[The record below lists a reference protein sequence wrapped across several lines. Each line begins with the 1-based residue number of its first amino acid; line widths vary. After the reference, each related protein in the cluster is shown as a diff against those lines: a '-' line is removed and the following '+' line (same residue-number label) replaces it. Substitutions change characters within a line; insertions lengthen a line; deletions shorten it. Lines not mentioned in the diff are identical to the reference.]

1 VPTTAV
7 YPHHAERRAVGLASD
22 MRDPLEPTRRARGGR
37 QDPNGP
43 YARLGHG
50 RMGPQHGAP
59 PQLGPNRVFR
69 RFGDTYE
76 ILGVRAPPDPP
87 MTGGLAMAIY
97 PMRGAP
103 NTPWAFDRP
112 LKGVVE
118 GWVCVALL
126 NLLLTS

>member
-1 VPTTAV
+1 
-7 YPHHAERRAVGLASD
+7 
-22 MRDPLEPTRRARGGR
+22 
-37 QDPNGP
+37 
-43 YARLGHG
+43 
-50 RMGPQHGAP
+50 
-59 PQLGPNRVFR
+59 
-69 RFGDTYE
+69 
-76 ILGVRAPPDPP
+76 
-87 MTGGLAMAIY
+87 MAIY

>member
-1 VPTTAV
+1 MVDRTPTGRT
-7 YPHHAERRAVGLASD
+7 RASVSS
-22 MRDPLEPTRRARGGR
+22 
-37 QDPNGP
+37 
-43 YARLGHG
+43 LGHG
-50 RMGPQHGAP
+50 RMGPRHGAP